1 MKIFIERLENIE
13 NKLNIF
19 AEELKELR
27 KDNKKLV
34 ELLKETN
41 VDNDFIMVSIFRIF
55 NYIITE
61 NFLVRRLA

>member
-1 MKIFIERLENIE
+1 LKIFIERLENIE
-13 NKLNIF
+13 EKLNIF

-27 KDNKKLV
+27 KDNEKLV